1 MTLVF
6 HSIPFFFFLN
16 AFQCS
21 GESLSLFI
29 LVPWMVFGLLYC
41 YLIDLLYLVL
51 AYTVSFVKWVSFRLI
66 FFLPGGYGG
75 LMLENRGVY

>member
-1 MTLVF
+1 
-6 HSIPFFFFLN
+6 
-16 AFQCS
+16 
-21 GESLSLFI
+21 
-29 LVPWMVFGLLYC
+29 MVFGLLYC

-75 LMLENRGVY
+75 GGLMLENRGVY